1 MLSML
6 SVRSAVLDGE
16 IAVPDERGVTN
27 LYLLDQALHG
37 HGGHLVYY
45 AFDLLYRDGW
55 DLRRCPLLDRKAA
68 LAELLK
74 DTPDHLMVS
83 DHLAGDGAA
92 LFAKIGELG
101 GEGIV
106 SKRVDAS
113 YTSGPSSTWLKTK
126 HAEIGA
132 FPVVGYVPNNSRIAA
147 LLVAESNPA
156 RLVGRVEF
164 SRPGV
169 LTRDACEALVF
180 LTCPQPCIPM
190 PKPVRGVW
198 WVEPRLI
205 ATVKHFGRTDSG
217 ALRAGVLQG
226 LVVA

>member
-1 MLSML
+1 MAGTWFITL
-6 SVRSAVLDGE
+6 
-16 IAVPDERGVTN
+16 
-27 LYLLDQALHG
+27 
-37 HGGHLVYY
+37 
-45 AFDLLYRDGW
+45 FDLLYRDGW
-55 DLRRCPLLDRKAA
+55 DLRRCPLLDRKTA
-68 LAELLK
+68 LAKLLEEA
-74 DTPDHLMVS
+74 PDRILYS

-106 SKRVDAS
+106 SKRVDAP

-126 HAEIGA
+126 HAEVGA
-132 FPVVGYVPNNSRIAA
+132 FPVVGYVPNGSRIAA
-147 LLVAESNPA
+147 LLVADSNPT

-169 LTRDACEALVF
+169 LNRHACEALAF
-180 LTCPQPCIPM
+180 LTRPQPCIPM
-190 PKPVRGVW
+190 AKRVRGVC